1 MFRSISNEIKDN
13 FVKNLIFIWYTT
25 DDSEYIYTSV
35 FTMAIYIETYL
46 RQIKTMIMVSPNNS
60 SRTKFDSWRVVYTEA
75 ISALHATI
83 WSVRFHNQNA
93 NRESCVAR
101 PKILCRPTQI
111 EAFQSCFVRLSFLLS
126 NQILRR
132 TTPDSCFA

>member
-83 WSVRFHNQNA
+83 
-93 NRESCVAR
+93 
-101 PKILCRPTQI
+101 
-111 EAFQSCFVRLSFLLS
+111 
-126 NQILRR
+126 
-132 TTPDSCFA
+132 